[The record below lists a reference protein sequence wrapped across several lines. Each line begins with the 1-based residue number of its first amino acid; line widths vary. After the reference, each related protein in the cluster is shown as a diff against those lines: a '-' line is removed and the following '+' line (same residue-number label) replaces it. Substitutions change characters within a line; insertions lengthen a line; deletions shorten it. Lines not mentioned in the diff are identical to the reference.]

1 MILTAVVPPM
11 TVAER
16 PAAGK
21 QQRNRG
27 RRLIFARL

>member
-1 MILTAVVPPM
+1 MILTAVVPSM

-21 QQRNRG
+21 QQWVPG
-27 RRLIFARL
+27 RRLIFVRL